1 MDQVGKEELA
11 KYLSLDN
18 TNSEDCVITLK
29 IPISLGDLTETS
41 SIRDIFE
48 SKIVS
53 LV

>member
-1 MDQVGKEELA
+1 MDQVGREELS

-18 TNSEDCVITLK
+18 TNNEDCVITLK
-29 IPISLGDLTETS
+29 IPISLGELSETN